1 MAFHRTRQA
10 LVLSL
15 VGVVLTAAITGVSA
29 QEITFAV
36 PVPVVQAP
44 APSSGPALAVLGA
57 AAIIVEDE
65 PKVDV
70 AMIGDETIA
79 ATAVAQA
86 VPPAAASG
94 GTAASQPILVNERAW
109 SDEHKTYVECTGD
122 VARTC
127 QVNVYGPGGEFIL
140 GRKISPNGEAVDCSG
155 PCLDSTGAPL
165 DAASVSRAKAAV
177 AAGSQTHKVITSA
190 GIVLPPPAEE
200 VPTTEA
206 ERLNREGD

>member
-1 MAFHRTRQA
+1 MVFHRTRQA

-15 VGVVLTAAITGVSA
+15 VGVAFTAAITGVSA
-29 QEITFAV
+29 QESTLAL
-36 PVPVVQAP
+36 PVPVVQVPVP
-44 APSSGPALAVLGA
+44 ASGPALAVLGG
-57 AAIIVEDE
+57 AAIVVEDE

-70 AMIGDETIA
+70 AMAGDETIA

-86 VPPAAASG
+86 VPPAATSG
-94 GTAASQPILVNERAW
+94 GAAAAQPALVNERAW
-109 SDEHKTYVECTGD
+109 SDGHTTIVECTGEIT
-122 VARTC
+122 RTC

-200 VPTTEA
+200 VPATEA